1 MMGLLG
7 GEYMADPQVEKQTY
21 GAFER
26 LLYIFLIPLIFV
38 TVLLG
43 VLLSLFDYDVM
54 NSLLKVAN
62 KVPGI
67 EKFIPDPKVETKAPP
82 LQNPIKNEEEPDPA
96 QLTAKQA
103 QLENE
108 ILLSAQTV
116 AEKDKTINDLKAQIT
131 AMEESLKAKSQTDE
145 KYQAQIKQLASVYA
159 SMSPSKSA
167 PVVQSLTL
175 KEQVLV
181 LSEMGQEEQVKI
193 LEKMNPQAAAEA
205 SIALKDLIPAK
216 DLQIAAL
223 QERLKL
229 HETDKQAAEP
239 AKENLGRTFTEMVPK
254 SAASILIEMNGIDS
268 KKVLSILQS
277 MDDGG
282 RARVLAAMADV
293 DKALTA
299 SISSNLAQ

>member
-1 MMGLLG
+1 MVGLIG
-7 GEYMADPQVEKQTY
+7 GEYMADSQVEKQTY

-67 EKFIPDPKVETKAPP
+67 EKVIPDPKLDTTAPP
-82 LQNPIKNEEEPDPA
+82 VPSPIENGDELDAA
-96 QLTAKQA
+96 QLVAKQA
-103 QLENE
+103 QLESE
-108 ILLSAQTV
+108 IQLSAQTV
-116 AEKDKTINDLKAQIT
+116 AEKDKTINELQAQIT
-131 AMEESLKAKSQTDE
+131 ALEQSLQTKSQTDE
-145 KYQAQIKQLASVYA
+145 QYQAQIKQLASVYA

-167 PVVQSLTL
+167 PVIESLTL
-175 KEQVLV
+175 KERVLV

-216 DLQIAAL
+216 DLQISAL

-229 HETDKQAAEP
+229 HEAEKQAAEP